1 MTGAHTAAGARVT
14 GRPSLLRR
22 VGQALLGPV
31 MAVVVA
37 LVISAIVILL
47 IGEDPLAALQVMVD
61 LGDTPSQQTQS
72 MVVILNRAIPL
83 FLAGLAVSMAFRMGL
98 FNIGVEGQYRLATIL
113 APRPARRSSLPGP
126 LHIVL
131 IVVVAMLVG
140 ALWAGIVAVLK
151 VTRGVSEVISSI
163 MLNFV
168 ALGLASF
175 LLTGPVPA
183 AARGRHRSSRPTQI
197 ARVGLVPGPERD
209 LHRRSAWPTRRELY
223 GFLLVAVVVGVLIA
237 VLLKRTRFGFD
248 LRATGLSPS
257 AASASGVDAR
267 GMVVKTM
274 LLSGAVAGLIG
285 LPDLLGDTHHA
296 YTEFTAGLGF
306 LGIAVALLGRNS
318 PVGIALAALLF
329 AFLDRAA
336 AAAADRRHP
345 RVGGDDHPGHD
356 RALRGHRQRDRAPP
370 GAAPSAAGGAL
381 PRPRRRTGPDGPG
394 PRTGRQRPYRR
405 AAGGP
410 GMSSVTRRRTGP
422 APSRGPITD
431 LLTGGG
437 RAAG

>member
-1 MTGAHTAAGARVT
+1 VN
-14 GRPSLLRR
+14 GRPPLLRR

-31 MAVVVA
+31 MAVIVSFI
-37 LVISAIVILL
+37 ISAIVILL
-47 IGEDPLAALQVMVD
+47 IGEDPLEALRVMLD

-83 FLAGLAVSMAFRMGL
+83 FLAGLAVSIAFRMGL

-113 APRPARRSSLPGP
+113 SAAAGAAVALPGP
-126 LHIVL
+126 LHIVF

-175 LLTGPVPA
+175 LLSGPL
-183 AARGRHRSSRPTQI
+183 RGSEDGASIITTKP
-197 ARVGLVPGPERD
+197 LPE
-209 LHRRSAWPTRRELY
+209 SAWFPGLNGLFTGLGLAEPRTELY
-223 GFLLVAVVVGVLIA
+223 GFLLVAIVAGALIA

-267 GMVVKTM
+267 AMVIKTM

-285 LPDLLGDTHHA
+285 LPDLLGDTHHFG
-296 YTEFTAGLGF
+296 TEFTAGLGF

-336 AAAADRRHP
+336 LPLQFADIPASVVTIIQGTIVLAVVIANEVARRITV
-345 RVGGDDHPGHD
+345 RSAE
-356 RALRGHRQRDRAPP
+356 RAGARAAPP
-370 GAAPSAAGGAL
+370 AGGAA
-381 PRPRRRTGPDGPG
+381 GPG
-394 PRTGRQRPYRR
+394 GRPEDGSVPNDDQRQG
-405 AAGGP
+405 AQA
-410 GMSSVTRRRTGP
+410 
-422 APSRGPITD
+422 
-431 LLTGGG
+431 
-437 RAAG
+437 